1 MSKKEKIVYFC
12 KSCGYESP
20 KWMGKC
26 TACGEWNSFIE
37 ELVSKNTEVEKRKSS
52 AVKAVEAI
60 PVQEIT
66 ALPNARID
74 TLDEELNRVLGG
86 GMVYGSV
93 ILLGGQ
99 PGIGKSTLV
108 LQLALSLPHR
118 ILYVSGEESP
128 EQIKMRAE
136 RVGVRNQECYIY
148 SETATGEIIKKA
160 KELVPTLM
168 IVDSIQTIF
177 SSYLDSPAGSI
188 SQIRE
193 CTAELQRFA
202 KEHDTP
208 VIIIGHITKDGS
220 IAGPKLLEHIVD
232 VVLQFEGE
240 QNYAYRVLRTIKNRF
255 GSTADLG
262 IYEMKQEGLL
272 PVKNPSQIMLSQSEE
287 ELSGSAVAVSM
298 EGVRPLLL
306 ETQALVTSSVYG
318 TPQRS
323 ATGFDLRRLSMLLAV
338 LEKRCGLGMGAND
351 VFLNIVGGIKVTDPA
366 IDLAVVAALI
376 SSMQDISISSK
387 ICFTGEVG
395 LSGEIRSVARIE
407 QRVQEAERLGFEVI
421 YLSKINARSLQQK
434 EYQIEI
440 RSISKLE
447 DLLNEVFA

>member
-26 TACGEWNSFIE
+26 PSCAEWNSFTE
-37 ELVSKNTEVEKRKSS
+37 EVISKNTEVEKRKSS
-52 AVKAVEAI
+52 AVKTVEAI
-60 PVQEIT
+60 PVQDIT

-74 TLDEELNRVLGG
+74 TMDEELNRVLGG

-108 LQLALSLPHR
+108 LQLALSLSHR

-136 RVGVRNQECYIY
+136 RVGFQNRECFIY

-160 KELVPTLM
+160 KELAPGIL

-177 SSYLDSPAGSI
+177 SAYLDSPAGSI

-202 KEHDTP
+202 KENDTP

-255 GSTADLG
+255 GSTAELG
-262 IYEMKQEGLL
+262 IYEMKQDGLM

-306 ETQALVTSSVYG
+306 ETQALVTVSVYG

-338 LEKRCGLGMGAND
+338 LEKRCGLAMSAND
-351 VFLNIVGGIKVTDPA
+351 VFLNIVGGIKVADPA

-395 LSGEIRSVARIE
+395 LSGEIRSVSRIE

-421 YLSKINARSLQQK
+421 YLSKINAKSLQQK

-440 RSISKLE
+440 RTISKLE